1 VELTHR
7 SSFSPNGFGLVSS
20 SPWTGVISVP
30 FAALLASR
38 SSCSRLYRVVTE
50 RTLTTRELN
59 RALLARQ
66 FLLERSSLPLVG
78 TIERMG
84 GLQTQYAP
92 SGYIGLWSRMR
103 NFRRDALTEALDQR
117 RVIQGTLLRSTIHMV
132 SARDYW
138 LFLAAIRQPRQDWW
152 QRVTRHQ
159 ISERDME
166 AAVRALRE
174 QLAKG
179 PRRADELKGVLA
191 ERGLPPFAFGGVA
204 QWLEMVRVPPSGTWE
219 QRRAD
224 IYGLAESWI
233 RPTAHAES
241 AGLEHVI
248 RRYLGAF
255 GPASIREIA
264 DWAGVTHTKLV
275 PVLKGMSLRRF
286 SDEKGKELIDLS
298 RAPLPDADTPAPV
311 RFLPTWDATLLVH
324 ARRTQILPER
334 YRPLV
339 FNTKTP
345 HSVPTFLIDGAV
357 AGTWRFEAGRIK
369 LQPFEPIPKSVK
381 REVDDE
387 AERLAAFHR

>member
-1 VELTHR
+1 M
-7 SSFSPNGFGLVSS
+7 
-20 SPWTGVISVP
+20 P
-30 FAALLASR
+30 FAALPGNP
-38 SSCSRLYRVVTE
+38 SSCSLPYAMANE
-50 RTLTTRELN
+50 RTLTARELN

-66 FLLERSSLPLVG
+66 FLLERSALPLVS
-78 TIERMG
+78 TIERVG

-103 NFRRDALTEALDQR
+103 EFRRDSLTTALQQR

-152 QRVTRHQ
+152 RRVTRHQ
-159 ISERDME
+159 ISELDME
-166 AAVRALRE
+166 AAVDALRE

-179 PRRADELKGVLA
+179 PRRADELKGILA

-224 IYGLAESWI
+224 LYGLADAWI
-233 RPTAHAES
+233 RPAVHAEP

-255 GPASIREIA
+255 GPASVREIA
-264 DWAGVTHTKLV
+264 DWAGIPPAKVA
-275 PVLKGMSLRRF
+275 PVLEPMSLRHFR
-286 SDEKGKELIDLS
+286 DEKGKDLIDLP

-345 HSVPTFLIDGAV
+345 HSVPTFLVDGAV
-357 AGTWRFEAGRIK
+357 AGTWRYEGGRVELK
-369 LQPFEPIPKSVK
+369 PFEPIPKFVK

-387 AERLAAFHR
+387 AQRLEAFFR